1 MRAAPVTATERIV
14 TLDILRGFALFGI
27 FLVNMPT
34 YLAPEFAR
42 QMYGLPERL
51 APLDEIVRLFFDMF
65 VQTKFYTMFSFL
77 FGLGFYIFM
86 TRAEQR
92 GMNVSRLFSRR
103 LIGLLLFGLL
113 HLIFLWYGDIL
124 HAYAIM
130 GFLLL
135 LFYKRSNAAVLG
147 WAIGLTVCYAF
158 LLGTQLLVP
167 APLLLEEQAIGQQ
180 KLAEALWVY
189 QHAPYGQWLSYRW
202 QEEVPYIVG
211 NVPAMIVVLLPLFL
225 VGLYTARRGILHEPA
240 KHRKLLTRVMWM
252 TLLASVPLLTF
263 IGLLQMEVL
272 SYGPYQDTIR
282 QLFVTA
288 SGLTLCFFYI
298 ASLTL
303 LAQKPAWQKRLR
315 PLGSVGQ
322 MALTN
327 YLMQT
332 ILSLLIIEAF
342 DLYNRIGLA
351 AGFLL
356 CLFIFALQVLL
367 SSWWLKRFR
376 FGPFEW
382 LWRTM
387 TYGYVQPLKRE

>member
-1 MRAAPVTATERIV
+1 MQVAPVTGTERIV
-14 TLDILRGFALFGI
+14 TLDIIRGFALFGI

-34 YLAPEFAR
+34 FHSPEFIR
-42 QMYGLPERL
+42 QMYGLPETL
-51 APLDEIVRLFFDMF
+51 SPIDEGVRLFFDMF

-103 LIGLLLFGLL
+103 LLGLLLFGLL

-124 HAYAIM
+124 HAYALM

-135 LFYKRSNAAVLG
+135 LFYKRKNATVIG
-147 WAIGLTVCYAF
+147 WAIGLTIWYAL
-158 LLGTQLLVP
+158 LLGTQLLLP
-167 APLLLEEQAIGQQ
+167 ATLLLEEQAIGQE
-180 KLAEALWVY
+180 KLAEARWIY
-189 QHAPYGQWLSYRW
+189 QHAPYGEWLSYRL
-202 QEEVPYIVG
+202 QEEIPYVIG
-211 NVPAMIVVLLPLFL
+211 NVFAMILVLLPLFL
-225 VGLYTARRGILHEPA
+225 IGLYTARQGILHEPE
-240 KHRKLLTRVMWM
+240 KHRKLLIRVMWI
-252 TLLASVPLLTF
+252 TLLASLPLL
-263 IGLLQMEVL
+263 ICIVLLQMEVL
-272 SYGPYQDTIR
+272 SFGPFQGIIR

-298 ASLTL
+298 SSLTL
-303 LAQKPAWQKRLR
+303 LVQKPAWQKRLR
-315 PLGSVGQ
+315 PLGYVGQ

-332 ILSLLIIEAF
+332 ILSLLIIEVF
-342 DLYNRIGLA
+342 DLYGRMGLA
-351 AGFLL
+351 AGLLL
-356 CLFIFALQVLL
+356 CLLIFALQVLV
-367 SSWWLKRFR
+367 SSFWLKRFR

-387 TYGYVQPLKRE
+387 TYGYVQPLKGE